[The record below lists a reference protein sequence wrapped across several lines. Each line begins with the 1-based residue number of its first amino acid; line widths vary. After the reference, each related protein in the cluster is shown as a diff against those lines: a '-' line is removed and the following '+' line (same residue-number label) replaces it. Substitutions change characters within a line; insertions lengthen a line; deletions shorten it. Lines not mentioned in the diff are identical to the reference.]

1 MGIPFYPQCLLRANT
16 LFVLAEESNDTDT
29 PFFACVYCDMDDV
42 KKWLCVKAVM
52 RRSTLF
58 PHTLIW
64 DADANTLFLHGRQLT
79 DLSLAFSPLVG
90 EMVFGTHDSDNNPR
104 SIQGGL
110 SPSVEELHNQE
121 KIQHAFQRGR
131 EELLLSLQQFA
142 IVVFRK
148 NRVDALRKSH
158 A

>member
-1 MGIPFYPQCLLRANT
+1 MEA
-16 LFVLAEESNDTDT
+16 
-29 PFFACVYCDMDDV
+29 V
-42 KKWLCVKAVM
+42 KP
-52 RRSTLF
+52 RSTLF

-90 EMVFGTHDSDNNPR
+90 GMLDSDNNAH
-104 SIQGGL
+104 SMQGGL
-110 SPSVEELHNQE
+110 SPSAEELHDQK
-121 KIQHAFQRGR
+121 KIQHVFQRGR

-148 NRVDALRKSH
+148 NRVCVLCKPYA
-158 A
+158 

>member
-1 MGIPFYPQCLLRANT
+1 MKP
-16 LFVLAEESNDTDT
+16 
-29 PFFACVYCDMDDV
+29 
-42 KKWLCVKAVM
+42 
-52 RRSTLF
+52 RSTLF

-90 EMVFGTHDSDNNPR
+90 GMLDSDNNAH
-104 SIQGGL
+104 SMQGGL
-110 SPSVEELHNQE
+110 SPSAEELHDQK
-121 KIQHAFQRGR
+121 KIQHVFQRGR

-148 NRVDALRKSH
+148 NRVCVLCKPYA
-158 A
+158 

>member
-1 MGIPFYPQCLLRANT
+1 MEA
-16 LFVLAEESNDTDT
+16 
-29 PFFACVYCDMDDV
+29 V
-42 KKWLCVKAVM
+42 KP
-52 RRSTLF
+52 RSTLF

-64 DADANTLFLHGRQLT
+64 DADTNTLFLHGRQLT

-90 EMVFGTHDSDNNPR
+90 GMLDSDNNAH
-104 SIQGGL
+104 SMQGGL
-110 SPSVEELHNQE
+110 SPSAEELHDQK
-121 KIQHAFQRGR
+121 KIQHVFQRGR

-148 NRVDALRKSH
+148 NRVCVLCKSY